1 MGRPPRVGAFGAALR
16 RAERLDSPWGR
27 IPVVSIEDLVEL
39 KKTNRP
45 ADYEVITRLALIR
58 LAREP
63 RPSPTTLEWALRNMY
78 QAEELWKAIEAHG
91 PRIRAS
97 ILARSPA
104 ARLLHAS
111 WKADRPPSLGVLARA
126 ARLLAKTAQAHLDRG
141 RAYWLPI
148 LDELRRMR
156 SDGVLLCE
164 GTLVQDIPVPRS

>member
-1 MGRPPRVGAFGAALR
+1 
-16 RAERLDSPWGR
+16 
-27 IPVVSIEDLVEL
+27 
-39 KKTNRP
+39 
-45 ADYEVITRLALIR
+45 
-58 LAREP
+58 
-63 RPSPTTLEWALRNMY
+63 MY